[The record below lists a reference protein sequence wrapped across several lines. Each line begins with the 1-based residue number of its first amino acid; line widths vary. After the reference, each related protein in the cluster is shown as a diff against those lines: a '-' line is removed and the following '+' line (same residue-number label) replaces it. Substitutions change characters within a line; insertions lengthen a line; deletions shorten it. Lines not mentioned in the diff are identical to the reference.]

1 MTSSSRL
8 PISKQHSNT
17 KSNCQNAKINS
28 KRLLR
33 VDITPNECLNEA
45 LYPVNSVPISVGL

>member
-1 MTSSSRL
+1 MTSSPRL

-45 LYPVNSVPISVGL
+45 LYQVNSVPISVGL